1 MERII
6 SKTNFALA
14 LAVAGMLAAGPAV
27 AAKPSW
33 AGEGKGGKSEH
44 GEKPASRQ
52 GGQPDRDDGT
62 SRGSGRSESG
72 SRVHFADEHRTHAH
86 EYYREEFRHGRCPP
100 GLAKKDNGCMPP
112 GLAKKWAVGQ
122 PIPRDVI
129 FHNVPPALVSQFGQP
144 PAGHRYVRVAD
155 DILLIGP
162 GPGMVIDAMRGL
174 GRMN

>member
-14 LAVAGMLAAGPAV
+14 LAVVGILATGPAV

-33 AGEGKGGKSEH
+33 AGEGKGDT
-44 GEKPASRQ
+44 SRQ
-52 GGQPDRDDGT
+52 GGQPDRDQGAP
-62 SRGSGRSESG
+62 RGSARPDEAGVRG
-72 SRVHFADEHRTHAH
+72 HFGDQHRAHAH

-112 GLAKKWAVGQ
+112 GQAKKWAVGQ
-122 PIPRDVI
+122 PLPRDVI
-129 FHNVPPALVSQFGQP
+129 FHNVPPALVTQFGQP

-155 DILLIGP
+155 DILLVGP
-162 GPGMVIDAMRGL
+162 GSGVVIDAMRGL